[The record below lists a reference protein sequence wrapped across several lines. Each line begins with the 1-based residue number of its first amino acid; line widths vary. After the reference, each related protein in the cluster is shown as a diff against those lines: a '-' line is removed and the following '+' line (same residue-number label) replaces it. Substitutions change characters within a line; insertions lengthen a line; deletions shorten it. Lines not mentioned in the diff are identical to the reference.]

1 LLVSIAPSPRR
12 LCAIATAAAAALF
25 LLTGALGSALA
36 QARPATVNAT
46 VARREST
53 RRVLRCRLIRREG
66 RKCGHSARLVRES
79 RRRHGA
85 AAKRSGQREAEI
97 RAAGQAAA
105 RTRGSASTPGA
116 NGEPCA
122 NTELPPSSANL
133 AQVREATLCLI
144 NEQRE
149 QHGELPLTESNGLL
163 AAAQGHSEDMV
174 ARNYFEHTT
183 PSGEEFQTRIIAS
196 GYVPRGA
203 AYELGE
209 NIDIATLSLS
219 TPAAT
224 VNAWMNSP
232 EHRANILNGE
242 FRDSGI
248 GIAAAVPAYF
258 AQGQGG
264 ATYTQDFGVLAS

>member
-1 LLVSIAPSPRR
+1 MLVSTAHSPRR
-12 LCAIATAAAAALF
+12 LCATATAAAALF
-25 LLTGALGSALA
+25 LLTCALGSTAA
-36 QARPATVNAT
+36 QARPATVNAAA
-46 VARREST
+46 ARREGA

-66 RKCGHSARLVRES
+66 RQCGRSARLVRDS
-79 RRRHGA
+79 RRRHRA

-97 RAAGQAAA
+97 RAARQAAA
-105 RTRGSASTPGA
+105 GTQGSASAPGA

-149 QHGELPLTESNGLL
+149 QHGELPLTESTHLL

-183 PSGEEFQTRIIAS
+183 PAGEEFQTRIVAS

-224 VNAWMNSP
+224 VTAWMNSP

-242 FRDSGI
+242 FRESGI
-248 GIAAAVPAYF
+248 GITAAAPAYF